1 LGAVD
6 IAPGDLLIVDGKAGQ
21 LLINP
26 DDATIAAYRARQE
39 TYERQRNRAVSQA
52 QQPAVTTDGHR
63 LKIVSNIGSVDQ
75 AEQALEMGAEGVGL
89 LRTEFLFLQRRAL
102 PSEED
107 QYRTYRAIADTFQ
120 QMPLIIRTLDV
131 GGDKELSSIDIAPEQ
146 NPFLGQHKAKASL
159 AADNIPFAQTPEV
172 GIMIE
177 VPSAAILAGDL
188 APLVDFFSIGT
199 NDLAQYTL
207 AVDRTN
213 QQVAHLADSLHPAVI
228 RLIHQVIEAA
238 HAHGKWVGL
247 CGEMAGN
254 PLAIPLLL
262 GLELDEFSM
271 AAPAIPAAKAQL
283 RNLSL
288 AEAKEAAQHVLS
300 LSDLEAVR
308 DFLHRYPNPDKPEP
322 NKKSTDEQR
331 HICH

>member
-1 LGAVD
+1 
-6 IAPGDLLIVDGKAGQ
+6 
-21 LLINP
+21 
-26 DDATIAAYRARQE
+26 
-39 TYERQRNRAVSQA
+39 
-52 QQPAVTTDGHR
+52 
-63 LKIVSNIGSVDQ
+63 
-75 AEQALEMGAEGVGL
+75 M
-89 LRTEFLFLQRRAL
+89 
-102 PSEED
+102 
-107 QYRTYRAIADTFQ
+107 ADE
-120 QMPLIIRTLDV
+120 LD
-131 GGDKELSSIDIAPEQ
+131 
-146 NPFLGQHKAKASL
+146 KAKASL

-322 NKKSTDEQR
+322 NKKSTDER
-331 HICH
+331 R